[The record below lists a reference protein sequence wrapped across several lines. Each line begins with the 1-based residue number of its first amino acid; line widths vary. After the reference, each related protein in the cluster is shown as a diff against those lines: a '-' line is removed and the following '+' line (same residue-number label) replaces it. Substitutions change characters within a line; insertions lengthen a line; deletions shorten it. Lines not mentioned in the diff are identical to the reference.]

1 MSFLPVS
8 FEWTLVDIVDDD
20 GIVKR
25 RHVMMPLARYGNV
38 AAKQFRDGER
48 YDLSVL
54 EARSAKS
61 HRFYFVSIKNAFD
74 SLPEKI
80 APRFPSKEHLR
91 KWALVQVGLF
101 DEREFD
107 CDTQINARRLANF
120 IRLEDEYASIT
131 VHGKKVIVR
140 RAKSQAGNAM
150 TKEEFQ
156 ASSKAV
162 LELLDALIGTQPG
175 TVKRENRDHA

>member
-1 MSFLPVS
+1 MSFLPVG
-8 FEWTLVDIVDDD
+8 FEWQVVDIVDAD

-25 RHVMMPLARYGNV
+25 RHVMMPLTRYGNV
-38 AAKQFRDGER
+38 AEKQFREGER
-48 YDLSVL
+48 YDLSVI

-61 HRFYFVSIKNAFD
+61 HRFYFASIKNAFD
-74 SLPEKI
+74 SLPETI
-80 APRFPSKEHLR
+80 APRFPSVAHLR
-91 KWALVQVGLF
+91 KWALVEIGLF

-120 IRLEDEYASIT
+120 IRLEDEYARISI
-131 VHGKKVIVR
+131 HGKKVIVR

-150 TKEEFQ
+150 TKDEFQ

-162 LELLDALIGTQPG
+162 LELLDALIGTPRG
-175 TVKRENRDHA
+175 TVKRENGRHA